1 MVFPRGDRQLT
12 TTAMSLPPPLP
23 SSFQLASDEVHSW
36 CAGLNVPPEPSP
48 PRSATL
54 TPDDRTRR
62 ASDAPRGARALGVAS
77 MVAFIAALPA
87 LGNWACRRQPRTE
100 RSARPLRFTPGSGP
114 IEGDRFVFIDV
125 EEPAAA
131 IGTASIA
138 CQFGQHAASP
148 GRHDATSGRYLCR
161 TPAHSRP
168 ESVTLTITLNG
179 AEFQMPVRYVYTTHG
194 KSDAPVTEV
203 NLPTFQQQVKRVRDL
218 IPRGV
223 KLCAVL
229 KNGEPVGWL
238 ADAMARA
245 AKVDYFCVPNAQDGI
260 ALREAGVDA
269 PIVVLYLTEASY
281 APVLLHYNLEP
292 AAYSLAWVDEANRL
306 LKRARGTLKV
316 HLWIDTGLSRE
327 GVMPDDALALAR
339 AVNQSP
345 KLHLQGIATHFCC
358 PEKGDLAA
366 IEKGN
371 LDNHTA
377 LQKHRFDEVV
387 EAIHAEGIGLDAIIH
402 AGASDVLRFGVTPVY
417 YNMLRIGGMLFEN
430 PSPEHRNYTWKTK
443 ILQVKTLP
451 KGWCIDYDC
460 HVTVEVDTRVGLVA
474 HVPNE
479 EVTYLVRGQKV
490 NKLLDHE
497 YVIVLDLS
505 HLLDVREG
513 EEVTIIL
520 PEPNSPLDSSSS
532 TPVTLRDGA
541 GPGKGK

>member
-1 MVFPRGDRQLT
+1 
-12 TTAMSLPPPLP
+12 MSSP
-23 SSFQLASDEVHSW
+23 ASQ
-36 CAGLNVPPEPSP
+36 LNVDVRPGKPPM
-48 PRSATL
+48 RRVDATGN
-54 TPDDRTRR
+54 
-62 ASDAPRGARALGVAS
+62 APRGARALRVAS
-77 MVAFIAALPA
+77 MIAFIAALL
-87 LGNWACRRQPRTE
+87 LGNWACSRQTAAE

-114 IEGDRFVFIDV
+114 IEGGRFVFIDV

-138 CQFGQHAASP
+138 CQFGQHAASR
-148 GRHDATSGRYLCR
+148 GKYDATSGRYLCR

-179 AEFQMPVRYVYTTHG
+179 AEFQMPVRYVYATQG
-194 KSDAPVTEV
+194 KSDAPVTEIDV
-203 NLPTFQQQVKRVRDL
+203 PTFQQQVKRVRDL

-245 AKVDYFCVPNAQDGI
+245 AKVDYFCVANAQDGI

-269 PIVVLYLTEASY
+269 PIMVLYLTEASY
-281 APVLLHYNLEP
+281 APVLLHYDLEP

-306 LKRARGTLKV
+306 LQRARGILKV

-371 LDNHTA
+371 LDNQTA
-377 LQKHRFDEVV
+377 LQKHRFDKAV

-443 ILQVKTLP
+443 ILQVKTVP

-460 HVTVEVDTRVGLVA
+460 KVTMKVDTRVGLVA

-479 EVTYLVRGQKV
+479 EVTYLVRGQSV

-497 YVIVLDLS
+497 YVIVLDIS
-505 HLLDVREG
+505 HLPDVREG

-520 PEPNSPLDSSSS
+520 PQANSPLDTSWSLA
-532 TPVTLRDGA
+532 PVTLRDGA
-541 GPGKGK
+541 SPGKGK

>member
-1 MVFPRGDRQLT
+1 
-12 TTAMSLPPPLP
+12 MSSQSPTSPFNVDVRPGKPPMLRV
-23 SSFQLASDEVHSW
+23 D
-36 CAGLNVPPEPSP
+36 
-48 PRSATL
+48 AT
-54 TPDDRTRR
+54 D
-62 ASDAPRGARALGVAS
+62 DAPRGARTPRVAL
-77 MVAFIAALPA
+77 MIAFIAALLG
-87 LGNWACRRQPRTE
+87 LGNWACRGQTPTE

-114 IEGDRFVFIDV
+114 IEGGRFVFIDV

-148 GRHDATSGRYLCR
+148 GKYDATSARYLCR

-168 ESVTLTITLNG
+168 EPVTLTITLDG
-179 AEFQMPVRYVYTTHG
+179 AEFRMPVRYLYTTHG
-194 KSDAPVTEV
+194 KSDAPIAEV
-203 NLPTFQQQVKRVRDL
+203 DVPTFQQQVKRVRDL

-223 KLCAVL
+223 TLCAVL

-245 AKVDYFCVPNAQDGI
+245 AKVDHFCVPNAQDGI
-260 ALREAGVDA
+260 ALREAGGDV
-269 PIVVLYLTEASY
+269 PIMVVSLTGASY
-281 APVLLHYNLEP
+281 VRGLVHYDLET
-292 AAYSLAWVDEANRL
+292 AAHSLAAVDEANRL
-306 LKRARGTLKV
+306 LQRARGILKV

-371 LDNHTA
+371 LDNQTA

-402 AGASDVLRFGVTPVY
+402 AGASDVLRFGATPVY
-417 YNMLRIGGMLFEN
+417 YSMLRSGTMLLEN
-430 PSPEHRNYTWKTK
+430 PSPDHRNYTWKTK

-451 KGWCIDYDC
+451 KAWCIDYDC
-460 HVTVEVDTRVGLVA
+460 KTTVWLHTQVA
-474 HVPNE
+474 
-479 EVTYLVRGQKV
+479 
-490 NKLLDHE
+490 
-497 YVIVLDLS
+497 
-505 HLLDVREG
+505 
-513 EEVTIIL
+513 
-520 PEPNSPLDSSSS
+520 
-532 TPVTLRDGA
+532 
-541 GPGKGK
+541 

>member
-1 MVFPRGDRQLT
+1 PGGKPPPPPCHGAPPRTPRIGRRGGPRGAPAPPLAGAGGDPQLRSP
-12 TTAMSLPPPLP
+12 AMPPTPPLP
-23 SSFQLASDEVHSW
+23 SAFQLASDEVHDW
-36 CAGLNVPPEPSP
+36 CAGLDVAPETSA
-48 PRSATL
+48 RLYATL
-54 TPDDRTRR
+54 TPDERTRS
-62 ASDAPRGARALGVAS
+62 ASDAPRGARALRVAS
-77 MVAFIAALPA
+77 MIAFIAALLG
-87 LGNWACRRQPRTE
+87 LGNWACRGQTPTE

-114 IEGDRFVFIDV
+114 IEGGRFVFIDV

-131 IGTASIA
+131 IGTAAITG
-138 CQFGQHAASP
+138 QFGQHAASP
-148 GRHDATSGRYLCR
+148 GKYDATSARYLCR

-203 NLPTFQQQVKRVRDL
+203 DVPTFQQQVKRVRDL

-245 AKVDYFCVPNAQDGI
+245 AKVDYFAVPNAQDGI
-260 ALREAGVDA
+260 ALREAGVKA
-269 PIVVLYLTEASY
+269 PIIVLYLTEASY
-281 APVLLHYNLEP
+281 VPVLLHYNLEP
-292 AAYSLAWVDEANRL
+292 AAYSLAWVGEVNRL
-306 LKRARGTLKV
+306 LQRAGGILKV

-327 GVMPDDALALAR
+327 GVMPDDAMALAR

-358 PEKGDLAA
+358 NEKGDLAA

-371 LDNHTA
+371 PDNQTA
-377 LQKHRFDEVV
+377 LQKRRFDEVV

-417 YNMLRIGGMLFEN
+417 YNMLRIGTMLFEN

-451 KGWCIDYDC
+451 KGWCIDYGC
-460 HVTVEVDTRVGLVA
+460 KKTVEVDTRV
-474 HVPNE
+474 
-479 EVTYLVRGQKV
+479 
-490 NKLLDHE
+490 
-497 YVIVLDLS
+497 
-505 HLLDVREG
+505 
-513 EEVTIIL
+513 
-520 PEPNSPLDSSSS
+520 
-532 TPVTLRDGA
+532 
-541 GPGKGK
+541 

>member
-1 MVFPRGDRQLT
+1 MENRE
-12 TTAMSLPPPLP
+12 TAKS
-23 SSFQLASDEVHSW
+23 
-36 CAGLNVPPEPSP
+36 
-48 PRSATL
+48 
-54 TPDDRTRR
+54 
-62 ASDAPRGARALGVAS
+62 SDAPRGARALRVAL
-77 MVAFIAALPA
+77 MIAFIAALLG
-87 LGNWACRRQPRTE
+87 LGNWVCRGQKPTE

-114 IEGDRFVFIDV
+114 IEGGRLVFIDV

-138 CQFGQHAASP
+138 CQFGQHAASQ
-148 GRHDATSGRYLCR
+148 GKYDATSGRYLCR

-179 AEFQMPVRYVYTTHG
+179 AEFQMPVRYVYTTQG
-194 KSDAPVTEV
+194 KSDAPVTEIDV
-203 NLPTFQQQVKRVRDL
+203 PTFQQQVKRVRDL

-245 AKVDYFCVPNAQDGI
+245 AKVDYFCVANAQDGI
-260 ALREAGVDA
+260 ALREAGVKA
-269 PIVVLYLTEASY
+269 PIMVLYLTEASY
-281 APVLLHYNLEP
+281 APVLLHYDLEP
-292 AAYSLAWVDEANRL
+292 AAYSLAWVDEANGL
-306 LKRARGTLKV
+306 LQRARGILKV

-327 GVMPDDALALAR
+327 GVMPDEALALAR

-358 PEKGDLAA
+358 NEKGDLAA

-371 LDNHTA
+371 LDNRTA

-417 YNMLRIGGMLFEN
+417 YNMLRISTMLFEN

-451 KGWCIDYDC
+451 KGWCIGYGC
-460 HVTVEVDTRVGLVA
+460 KVTAEVDTRFGLVA

-479 EVTYLVRGQKV
+479 EVTYLVRGQRV
-490 NKLLDHE
+490 NKLVDNE
-497 YVIVLDLS
+497 YVIVLDMS
-505 HLLDVREG
+505 HLPDVQEG
-513 EEVTIIL
+513 EEVTLIL

>member
-1 MVFPRGDRQLT
+1 MENRDRPESAD
-12 TTAMSLPPPLP
+12 TA
-23 SSFQLASDEVHSW
+23 
-36 CAGLNVPPEPSP
+36 
-48 PRSATL
+48 
-54 TPDDRTRR
+54 
-62 ASDAPRGARALGVAS
+62 RGARARGVPS
-77 MVAFIAALPA
+77 MIAFIVALLV
-87 LGNWACRRQPRTE
+87 LGSWTQIPTE
-100 RSARPLRFTPGSGP
+100 RSARPLQFTPRSGP
-114 IEGDRFVFIDV
+114 IEGGRLVFIDL

-131 IGTASIA
+131 IGTASIT
-138 CQFGQHAASP
+138 CQFGQHAAKP
-148 GRHDATSGRYLCR
+148 GEYDAISGRYLCR

-168 ESVTLTITLNG
+168 ESVTLTITLDG
-179 AEFQMPVRYVYTTHG
+179 AEFRLPARYTYTSHG

-203 NLPTFQQQVKRVRDL
+203 DVPTFQQQVKRVRDL
-218 IPRGV
+218 VPRGV
-223 KLCAVL
+223 TLCAVL

-245 AKVDYFCVPNAQDGI
+245 IKVDYFCVPTMEDGI

-269 PIVVLYLTEASY
+269 PIMVLYLTEASY
-281 APVLLHYNLEP
+281 APLLLHYGLEP

-306 LKRARGTLKV
+306 LQRARGTMKV
-316 HLWIDTGLSRE
+316 HLWIDTGMSRE

-358 PEKGDLAA
+358 LGKEDLAA
-366 IEKGN
+366 IRADN

-387 EAIHAEGIGLDAIIH
+387 KAIRAEGIGLDAIVH
-402 AGASDVLRFGVTPVY
+402 AATSDALRFGITPVY
-417 YNMLRIGGMLFEN
+417 YDMLRIGTMLFEN

-451 KGWCIDYDC
+451 KGWCIDYAC
-460 HVTVEVDTRVGLVA
+460 EATAEADTRVGLVA

-479 EVTYLVRGQKV
+479 EVTYLVRGQRLK
-490 NKLLDHE
+490 KLMDHQ

-505 HLLDVREG
+505 PFPDVREG
-513 EEVTIIL
+513 EEVDIIRS
-520 PEPNSPLDSSSS
+520 ETNSPLDSSSS

-541 GPGKGK
+541 APGKGK